1 MNSKIPMMKKTIG
14 LFGLICAISLT
25 SLTGQS
31 SPMEVCDLTL
41 QFNNKDEQELYYGF
55 SAGDRIIF
63 NCSENNGAILAEIEV
78 SEYPTNVK
86 FKDFEQSVV
95 KDKYIDVPRT
105 AVYRFR
111 FKSGT
116 RKDRLVKVHI
126 QRIPKTDKQRNF
138 ITAVKWVE
146 RFDTVYQNNNAKVE
160 KQLVKQTRRV
170 IAKVDTVVSSL
181 ADKTER
187 IHSRTNL
194 SDASVS
200 KVKINLPAN
209 AYDPDRSYEII
220 SWAYWIGI
228 GEQAESQYQKGNK
241 LVSLAKTATS
251 VVQKVGFLAGPYGA
265 LASLALD
272 GVSYFTVPT
281 AGDNVKYRV
290 FAKEKLLDQGDG
302 TAAFAR
308 QTVYTQGSVVFEF
321 ANDNYIDEVDV
332 HLRVIAVALV
342 KTYRQEEYYEQKE
355 VPVAANFEVKV
366 VRVPMVSN

>member
-1 MNSKIPMMKKTIG
+1 MKKTIG
-14 LFGLICAISLT
+14 LLGLFCCISFS
-25 SLTGQS
+25 SLIAQTGTV
-31 SPMEVCDLTL
+31 EVCDLTL

-63 NCSENNGAILAEIEV
+63 NCAESNGAIIAEIEI
-78 SEYPTNVK
+78 SEYPNNVK
-86 FKDFEQSVV
+86 FKDFQQSAV
-95 KDKYIDVPRT
+95 KDKYLDVPRT

-116 RKDRLVKVHI
+116 RKDRLVKVHL

-146 RFDTVYQNNNAKVE
+146 RFDTIYQNNSAKVE

-170 IAKVDTVVSSL
+170 LAKVDTTVSSL
-181 ADKTER
+181 VDKTER
-187 IHSRTNL
+187 IHSRTSL
-194 SDASVS
+194 SDASSS
-200 KVKINLPAN
+200 KVKVNLPLN
-209 AYDPDRSYEII
+209 SYEKDRSYEII

-228 GEQAESQYQKGNK
+228 GDQAESQYQKGNK
-241 LVSLAKTATS
+241 LVGLAKSATN
-251 VVQKVGFLAGPYGA
+251 VVQKIGFLAGPYGA

-281 AGDNVKYRV
+281 AGDNVKYKV

-308 QTVYTQGSVVFEF
+308 QTVYTQGNVLFEF

-332 HLRVIAVALV
+332 HIRMIAVALV
-342 KTYRQEEYYEQKE
+342 KSYRQEEYYEQKE
-355 VPVAANFEVKV
+355 VPVAANFELKV